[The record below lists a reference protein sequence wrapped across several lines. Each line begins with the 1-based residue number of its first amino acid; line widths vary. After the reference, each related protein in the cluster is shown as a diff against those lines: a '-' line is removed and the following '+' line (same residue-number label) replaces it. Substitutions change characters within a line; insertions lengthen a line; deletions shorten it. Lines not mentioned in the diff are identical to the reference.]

1 MTCDWLIVKNQ
12 FFFFKCSKPSCYFE
26 GGENLASGAVSASL
40 HTYICIY
47 IYIYI
52 FHLPGLELFFYIL
65 WILNNILKYLIIF

>member
-12 FFFFKCSKPSCYFE
+12 FFFFFKCSKPSCYFE

-47 IYIYI
+47 IHIYI
-52 FHLPGLELFFYIL
+52 SFTWSRAFFLHFMDI
-65 WILNNILKYLIIF
+65 K